1 MIFDILFV
9 KTFFLVGVMLIITSI
24 TTRINKDYETIT
36 EAVLTNL
43 GLFGFLFLITFFSE
57 VFPLNIILVIIF
69 SAIVGWSL
77 GPTITLFGK
86 NFKFYRFLRNKNIK
100 SKTDPDDKEKTIY
113 YKVFSEEERKL
124 KKEELELLKKKF
136 KRDKSNQKSLL
147 STKKQWEVFIQEN
160 GIKHNLNTGIYFY
173 EFIDK
178 QIISNKKIEKLR
190 NNFYESL
197 KRSGDPYNKQWQDM
211 VFQAMIGTAL
221 AVFCTASIVFLSNI
235 NFSFLGMFLFIS
247 LLILIII
254 TLLNKL
260 FFNSKKISLIK
271 AYFGVVLFTLYLL
284 YDFNRLEEM
293 IANGDKSWSTAIDI
307 AVNIYLDII
316 NLFLDLLEI
325 LADS

>member
-1 MIFDILFV
+1 
-9 KTFFLVGVMLIITSI
+9 
-24 TTRINKDYETIT
+24 
-36 EAVLTNL
+36 
-43 GLFGFLFLITFFSE
+43 SE